1 MKTMMVMKWGA
12 VMLACA
18 MFAVPCSAQTD
29 PAVSALAEGLFGK
42 WSGPGTPGCAIAAHR
57 DGKPV
62 LARAWGQADLEHN
75 IANSPQTV
83 FEAGSVSKQF
93 TSAAILLLARDGKLA
108 LSDDVRKY
116 VPELPDYGKTITL
129 EHLLTHTS
137 GLRDWGTLLD
147 VAGWP
152 RGTRVFSMEQ
162 TLALAVRQR
171 ALNFSPGA
179 RYSYS
184 NTGYVLAAIIIGR
197 VSGKSL
203 GEFTHERL
211 FVPLGMK
218 HTQWRD
224 NFRRIV
230 SDRAVAYHLTDGGYE
245 QDMPFEDVVGHGGLL
260 TTVGD
265 LLIWNDALAHDR
277 LGPTIAEQLEQKTT
291 LPDGQVSQ
299 YGRGLS
305 VRHYRGTL
313 EFSHDGSTAGY
324 RTWLGRYPERNLSIA
339 VLCNADDA
347 KPHRMGRAI
356 ARQILGLPADDAPVA
371 QAVASTAT
379 QEHAGTFYSE
389 LLGQRLTLS
398 YRDGALILPDGA
410 ALRVLGKNS
419 YGYKTAVLTFD
430 GADQLLVQD
439 ESLDP
444 MRYWRV
450 LKVASGP
457 AALAAFSGR
466 YHCDDVQASYVV
478 SVSEGMLTFR
488 FQDNLDYKFD
498 LAPLGPDLFGGGDK
512 VLRFKRNAAGRVVG
526 ASVTT
531 EGVFDLPF
539 QKDAR

>member
-1 MKTMMVMKWGA
+1 MKTIVMKLGVA
-12 VMLACA
+12 LLACV
-18 MFAVPCSAQTD
+18 MHAVPCAAQTD
-29 PAVSALAEGLFGK
+29 QAVSAMAESLFGK
-42 WSGPGTPGCAIAAHR
+42 WSGPGTPGCALAAVR

-62 LARAWGQADLEHN
+62 LAPRAWGQADLEHG
-75 IANSPQTV
+75 IANSSQTV
-83 FEAGSVSKQF
+83 FEAGSISKQF

-116 VPELPDYGKTITL
+116 VPELSDYGQTITL

-152 RGTRVFSMEQ
+152 RGTRVFSMAQ
-162 TLALAVRQR
+162 ALALVARQK
-171 ALNFSPGA
+171 ALNFPPGS
-179 RYSYS
+179 RYSYTNS
-184 NTGYVLAAIIIGR
+184 GYVLAAIIIGR

-224 NFRRIV
+224 NFRRV
-230 SDRAVAYHLTDGGYE
+230 VADRAVAYHLSDGGYE

-277 LGPTIAEQLEQKTT
+277 LGPTIAAQLGQKTA
-291 LPDGQVSQ
+291 LPAGQVSQ

-305 VRHYRGTL
+305 VRRYRGAL

-324 RTWLGRYPERNLSIA
+324 RTWLGRYPKHDLSIA

-356 ARQILGLPADDAPVA
+356 AQQVLGLPADGATVA
-371 QAVASTAT
+371 QAAVLKASR
-379 QEHAGTFYSE
+379 EHAGTFYSE

-398 YRDGALILPDGA
+398 YRDGALLMPDA
-410 ALRVLGKNS
+410 SALRVLGTNS
-419 YGYKTAVLTFD
+419 YGYKTAVLTFE

-444 MRYWRV
+444 VRYRRV

-457 AALAAFSGR
+457 AALAVFSGK
-466 YHCDDVQASYVV
+466 YHNDDVQTSYVV
-478 SVSEGMLTFR
+478 SVSEGMLVFR
-488 FQDNLDYKFD
+488 FQDNPDYKFN
-498 LAPLGPDLFGGGDK
+498 LAPLGPDLFGGDGK
-512 VLRFKRNAAGRVVG
+512 VVRFKRDAAGIVVG
-526 ASVTT
+526 ASVATDA
-531 EGVFDLPF
+531 VFDLPF
-539 QKDAR
+539 QKDEH

>member
-1 MKTMMVMKWGA
+1 LVKTTMMMKVGA
-12 VMLACA
+12 AVLACA
-18 MFAVPCSAQTD
+18 MQPVPCAAQTD
-29 PAVSALAEGLFGK
+29 PAVSALAEGLFSK
-42 WSGPGTPGCAIAAHR
+42 WSGPGTPGCAVAALR
-57 DGKPV
+57 DGKAV
-62 LARAWGQADLEHN
+62 LTRAWGQADLEHG

-93 TSAAILLLARDGKLA
+93 TSAAMLLLARDGKLA

-116 VPELPDYGKTITL
+116 VPELPDYGNTITL

-152 RGTRVFSMEQ
+152 RGTRVFSMKQ
-162 TLALAVRQR
+162 ALALVARQR
-171 ALNFSPGA
+171 TLNFAPGS

-203 GEFTHERL
+203 GEFTRERL

-224 NFRRIV
+224 NFRRV
-230 SDRAVAYHLTDGGYE
+230 VADRAVAYHRTDGGYE
-245 QDMPFEDVVGHGGLL
+245 QDMPFEDVVGHGGML

-277 LGPTIAEQLEQKTT
+277 LGTTIAAQLEQRTS
-291 LPDGQVSQ
+291 LPAGQVSQ

-305 VRHYRGTL
+305 VRRYRGAL
-313 EFSHDGSTAGY
+313 ELSHDGSTAGY
-324 RTWLGRYPERNLSIA
+324 RTWLGRYPEQGLSIA

-347 KPHRMGRAI
+347 RPHRMGRVI
-356 ARQILGLPADDAPVA
+356 AQHILGLPADSATVA
-371 QAVASTAT
+371 HAVVPSAS

-398 YRDGALILPDGA
+398 YRDGALILPDGT
-410 ALRVLGKNS
+410 ALRVLGANS

-430 GADQLLVQD
+430 GVDQLLVED

-444 MRYWRV
+444 ARYRRV
-450 LKVASGP
+450 VKVASDP

-466 YHCDDVQASYVV
+466 YYSDEVQAGYVV
-478 SVSEGMLTFR
+478 SVGDGMLAFR
-488 FQDNLDYKFD
+488 FQDNPDYQFD
-498 LAPLGPDLFGGGDK
+498 LAPLGPDLFGGDDK
-512 VLRFKRNAAGRVVG
+512 VVRFKRDAAGRVVG
-526 ASVTT
+526 ASVATD
-531 EGVFDLPF
+531 GVFDLPF
-539 QKDAR
+539 QKEN